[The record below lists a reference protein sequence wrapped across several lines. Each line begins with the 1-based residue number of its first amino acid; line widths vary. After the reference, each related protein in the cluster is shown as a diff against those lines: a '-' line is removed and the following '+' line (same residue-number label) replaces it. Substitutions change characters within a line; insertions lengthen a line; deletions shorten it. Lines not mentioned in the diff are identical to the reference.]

1 MSDALQEV
9 TKAAMDL
16 PLDQRMKLAR
26 LLMDTAEGV
35 EEADADAAWDSEIR
49 DRIRAID
56 EGREIGI
63 PWEDVMR
70 EARERRQR

>member
-1 MSDALQEV
+1 MPDALQEV

-16 PLDQRMKLAR
+16 PLAQRLALAR
-26 LLMDTAEGV
+26 LLMDTADDV
-35 EEADADAAWDSEIR
+35 EDSDAEAAWDVEIR
-49 DRIRAID
+49 ERIRAID

-70 EARERRQR
+70 EAKERRAR

>member
-70 EARERRQR
+70 EARECRQR

>member
-1 MSDALQEV
+1 MPDALQEV

-35 EEADADAAWDSEIR
+35 EEADADAAWDTEIR